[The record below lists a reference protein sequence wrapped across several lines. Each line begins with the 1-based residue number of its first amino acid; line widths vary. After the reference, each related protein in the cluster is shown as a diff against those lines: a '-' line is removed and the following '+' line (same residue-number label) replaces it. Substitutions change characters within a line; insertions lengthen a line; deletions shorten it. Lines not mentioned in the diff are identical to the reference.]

1 MNGTPPVTYSE
12 MLLQLDIKEIINNYK
27 RTSEPY
33 EDIVH
38 EAFINFVNT
47 ADSLDPEGLTING

>member
-1 MNGTPPVTYSE
+1 

-27 RTSEPY
+27 RICEPY

>member
-1 MNGTPPVTYSE
+1 

-27 RTSEPY
+27 RICEPY
-33 EDIVH
+33 EDIVP

-47 ADSLDPEGLTING
+47 EDSLDPEGLTTKG

>member
-1 MNGTPPVTYSE
+1 

-27 RTSEPY
+27 RICEPY
-33 EDIVH
+33 EGIVH

-47 ADSLDPEGLTING
+47 ADSLDPEGLTTKG

>member
-1 MNGTPPVTYSE
+1 

-27 RTSEPY
+27 RICKPH

-38 EAFINFVNT
+38 EAFINFANT
-47 ADSLDPEGLTING
+47 EDSLDPEGLTTKGWN